1 MSALFPKDKI
11 LRYLGEKTKAYI
23 SYPISVVS
31 GLFLAVCS
39 CTVLPLFAGIR
50 ERGAGLGPA
59 VAFLYTAPATNILAI
74 IYTGGLIGADLA
86 LARIILS
93 VSFASIIGMILSVSF
108 KGEEKR
114 FISSEPAPS
123 ISQTFTDGGEKVEPP
138 RAEARGSSTRFIGRN
153 PPKHTL
159 LRSVGASKGT
169 LFAFIHG
176 LKARGFL
183 RRRVKSYRFW
193 VFFLILIAIL
203 LFGASTLIGST
214 TKIIGLSI
222 LIAAL
227 LAVIIF
233 WMPKEDTKAWLL
245 ETLSFGRKI
254 VPLLLIG
261 VFVAGILKTVIP
273 EKIITT
279 YVGGNRVSSNLFAVL
294 FGVFMYFPTLVEV
307 PMARTFL
314 DLGMGRGPL
323 LAYLLADPVISLPSI
338 LVVSRLIGV
347 KRILV
352 YVGLI
357 TFFCTLAG
365 LIYGFALTILQ

>member
-1 MSALFPKDKI
+1 MDLLLSMLRGGLDALEDYILAHTLTCLVPAFFIAGAMSALFPKDKI
-11 LRYLGEKTKAYI
+11 LKYLGEKTKAYI
-23 SYPISVVS
+23 SYPISVVA

-50 ERGAGLGPA
+50 ERGGGLGPA

-93 VSFASIIGMILSVSF
+93 VSFASIIGMILTATF
-108 KGEEKR
+108 KGEEKP
-114 FISSEPAPS
+114 ILANAPASSIP
-123 ISQTFTDGGEKVEPP
+123 QTLTDGSEEV
-138 RAEARGSSTRFIGRN
+138 I
-153 PPKHTL
+153 
-159 LRSVGASKGT
+159 
-169 LFAFIHG
+169 
-176 LKARGFL
+176 
-183 RRRVKSYRFW
+183 SYRFW
-193 VFFLILIAIL
+193 VFFLVLVAIL
-203 LFGASTLIGST
+203 LVGASSLIGWT
-214 TKIIGLSI
+214 VKIPILSV
-222 LIAAL
+222 LIAGVL
-227 LAVIIF
+227 VIIIF
-233 WMPKEDTKAWLL
+233 WMPKEDTKSWLL
-245 ETLSFGRKI
+245 ETWSFGRKI

-261 VFVAGILKTVIP
+261 VFVAGILKTVMP

-279 YVGGNRVSSNLFAVL
+279 YVGGNRVSSNLLAVL

-338 LVVSRLIGV
+338 LVISKLIGL
-347 KRILV
+347 KRLFV

-357 TFFCTLAG
+357 IFFCTLAG
-365 LIYGFALTILQ
+365 LIYGFTLTII

>member
-1 MSALFPKDKI
+1 MEFLVIMLRGGLDALEDYILAHTLTCLVPAFFIAGAMSALFPKDKI
-11 LRYLGEKTKAYI
+11 LKYLGEKTKAYI
-23 SYPISVVS
+23 SYPISVVA

-50 ERGAGLGPA
+50 QRGAGLGPA

-74 IYTGGLIGADLA
+74 IYTGSLIGTDLA

-93 VSFASIIGMILSVSF
+93 VSFASLIGMILSVSF
-108 KGEEKR
+108 KKEEKK
-114 FISSEPAPS
+114 FIVSEPVPS
-123 ISQTFTDGGEKVEPP
+123 ISQTFTDEDK
-138 RAEARGSSTRFIGRN
+138 
-153 PPKHTL
+153 
-159 LRSVGASKGT
+159 
-169 LFAFIHG
+169 
-176 LKARGFL
+176 KAT
-183 RRRVKSYRFW
+183 SYRFW
-193 VFFLILIAIL
+193 VFFVILVAIL
-203 LFGASTLIGST
+203 LFGTSSLIGWT

-222 LIAAL
+222 LIATL
-227 LAVIIF
+227 LAIIIF

-245 ETLSFGRKI
+245 ETWSFGRRI
-254 VPLLLIG
+254 IPLLLIG
-261 VFVAGILKTVIP
+261 VFVAGILKSVIP

-279 YVGGNRVSSNLFAVL
+279 YVGGNRVSSNLIAVL

-338 LVVSRLIGV
+338 LVVGKLIGL

-357 TFFCTLAG
+357 IFFCTLAG
-365 LIYGFALTILQ
+365 LIYGFSLTILR